1 MANPYFLV
9 LKSDSGE
16 IVGFING
23 TLSDR
28 DIIDHDTMSSHE
40 PGGHMLVVH
49 SVTVRESQRHLGIGS
64 RMLSEYMCYI
74 TAERTEVLRVGLLS
88 KQQLLPFYEAAG
100 FISRGLS
107 SVEHGK
113 V

>member
-1 MANPYFLV
+1 MANPYFRV

-16 IVGFING
+16 ILGFING

-28 DIIDHDTMSSHE
+28 DIIDHDTMASHVPE
-40 PGGHMLVVH
+40 GRMLVVH
-49 SVTVRESQRHLGIGS
+49 SVTVRESQRRLGIGS
-64 RMLSEYMCYI
+64 GMLSEYMRYI
-74 TAERTEVLRVGLLS
+74 IAERTEVLRVGLLS
-88 KQQLLPFYEAAG
+88 KQPLVPFYEAAG
-100 FISRGLS
+100 FASRGLS